1 MNVAINGLGRIG
13 RAAMKQVLDESALN
27 LVAVNDLIPADNL
40 AYLLNFDTVYGRYQR
55 SVEAADGGL
64 RVDGRTIPLYSERD
78 PARLPWKELGVSLV
92 FECTGAFRKRE
103 DLAKHVDAGAQTVIL
118 SAPAKGDDIGTV
130 VHGVNTATGEGKRII
145 SCASCTT
152 NCIAPVMEVMNR
164 RIGIR
169 KAIMTTI
176 HAYTTSQGI
185 VDGPNKQFRRGRAAA
200 ANLVPTSTGAAK
212 AATLALPELKG
223 KFDGVAVRAPVP
235 VGSLADI
242 VLLTS
247 RPTSVEEVNA
257 IFREESQ
264 SERYRGILDATD
276 DPIVS
281 SDIIGRTHA
290 SIVDLGTTQVVDGD
304 LVKVMSWY
312 DNEWGYTHQMLREAI
327 AIAKVS
333 RRHS

>member
-55 SVEAADGGL
+55 TVEAADGGL

-247 RPTSVEEVNA
+247 RPTSVEEVNT
-257 IFREESQ
+257 IFREESK

-327 AIAKVS
+327 AIAKV
-333 RRHS
+333 

>member
-40 AYLLNFDTVYGRYQR
+40 AYLLNFDTVDGRYQR
-55 SVEAADGGL
+55 TVEAADGGL

-257 IFREESQ
+257 IVREESQ

-281 SDIIGRTHA
+281 SHHWPYARLYRGP
-290 SIVDLGTTQVVDGD
+290 GD
-304 LVKVMSWY
+304 DAGGGWRSRQGDELVRQRVGLHPS
-312 DNEWGYTHQMLREAI
+312 DA
-327 AIAKVS
+327 A
-333 RRHS
+333 

>member
-55 SVEAADGGL
+55 TVEAADGGL

-247 RPTSVEEVNA
+247 RPTSVEEVNT

-327 AIAKVS
+327 AIAKA
-333 RRHS
+333 